1 VIEEQYSPVAK
12 DSNHVAPLRDLRPS
26 ENWSTLLSKL
36 LDDLVRIVRGEIRL
50 AVASVTPAIN
60 RILVRTI
67 ILLTLA
73 VIGLFG
79 AVCLIA
85 AGVLLLHKYL
95 EWWAAF
101 GAMGLGLLF
110 IVLLGVLLTRKSP
123 SS

>member
-1 VIEEQYSPVAK
+1 VIEEHYSPVAK
-12 DSNHVAPLRDLRPS
+12 DNNHVAPLRDLRPS

-50 AVASVTPAIN
+50 AVASVTPAVN
-60 RILVRTI
+60 SVLVRILT
-67 ILLTLA
+67 LLTLA
-73 VIGLFG
+73 VVGLFG

-85 AGVLLLHKYL
+85 AGVLLLHKFL

-110 IVLLGVLLTRKSP
+110 IVLLGFLFTRKSTP
-123 SS
+123 S